1 MTHAHDPTTWRD
13 LQRDGFWL
21 AVYATAAYAVYKVLT
36 R

>member
-21 AVYATAAYAVYKVLT
+21 AVYLGALWLLW
-36 R
+36 RLLR